1 MPQEKQYITMD
12 KITITT
18 TITALAIYAVM
29 VASLLFISG
38 TEKISGSMFSV
49 FAGGTLIGVLPV
61 LFFFIAISQQ
71 RIDKVKH
78 LDTTE
83 ETNALI
89 YVIYKQGQYGQGIHG
104 IHTDLQ
110 RVIELSEKAAARDKD
125 DYHSYDVYPIP
136 LGELPNL
143 GADFMQDYGWMN
155 LDPVHS
161 VLRSKVTDELDVK

>member
-1 MPQEKQYITMD
+1 MSQEKQYITMN
-12 KITITT
+12 KTTITT

-38 TEKISGSMFSV
+38 AEKISGSMFSV
-49 FAGGTLIGVLPV
+49 FAGGTLIGFLPV
-61 LFFFIAISQQ
+61 LFFFVAIYLQ
-71 RIDKVKH
+71 RTDKVTP

-83 ETNALI
+83 ETSALI

-104 IHTDLQ
+104 IHTNLKL
-110 RVIELSEKAAARDKD
+110 VIELSEKAAARDKD

-143 GADFMQDYGWMN
+143 GTDFMQDYGWMN
-155 LDPVHS
+155 MDPVHS
-161 VLRSKVTDELDVK
+161 VLRSKVAGELDVK